1 MERSCQM
8 KRHLTAIAL
17 PQVSLPFPRR
27 SNPHS
32 NELFAGTPFMA
43 RLSEQMRYFINKK
56 ITEDSNW
63 RDVVVVFSGHEV
75 LWEGEH
81 KTMEYI
87 RLSWA
92 QPDYNPN
99 IRHCL
104 YGLDAKYERWV

>member
-1 MERSCQM
+1 
-8 KRHLTAIAL
+8 
-17 PQVSLPFPRR
+17 
-27 SNPHS
+27 
-32 NELFAGTPFMA
+32 MA

-92 QPDYNPN
+92 QPHYNPN

-104 YGLDAKYERWV
+104 YGLDAKYERWVHRSGHQQIRATCRRESTRGAAEGGQGCDAYRCG